1 MKSAWSIEF
10 ARILLLL
17 VSIIL
22 FGLVTEQWLL
32 SVILYTSLYIGWN
45 VFQLRIFER
54 WISHGAPKKNAPD
67 ASGVWQLIV
76 QHIYR
81 SQKSNKDRKKHLT
94 KVANHYHA
102 VMSALPDATIVLN
115 ENLEIEWVNKKSEE
129 LLGIVPSTDM
139 GQRFD
144 NIIRDLD
151 LQILFDSDLEQSTIE
166 IVSPVLSHITLAL
179 TRKKYAKDK
188 TLLIARDI
196 SQRLALQQLR
206 KDFIA
211 NASHEL
217 RTPLTVI
224 SGYLEM
230 IDAEDE
236 LPTAIAPYVKNAIEQ
251 GLRMEQ
257 ILNDLLML
265 SKLEEKKYYAN
276 SGEVVEISKLLKR
289 LIADFEVANTETKH
303 QFELHLDQSLNLLVV
318 EQEFFS
324 LCQNL
329 LSNAVKYSPNASII
343 DINWSL
349 NDEQQACL
357 AITDQGEGI
366 AAEHISR
373 LTERFY
379 RINVERSK
387 KVAGTG
393 LGLSIV
399 KHILD
404 NYGGYLDIQSI
415 QQQGSTFKACF
426 PKSRTL
432 Q

>member
-115 ENLEIEWVNKKSEE
+115 ENLEIEWVNKTSEE

-236 LPTAIAPYVKNAIEQ
+236 LPTAIAP
-251 GLRMEQ
+251 
-257 ILNDLLML
+257 
-265 SKLEEKKYYAN
+265 
-276 SGEVVEISKLLKR
+276 
-289 LIADFEVANTETKH
+289 
-303 QFELHLDQSLNLLVV
+303 
-318 EQEFFS
+318 
-324 LCQNL
+324 LCQKCYR
-329 LSNAVKYSPNASII
+329 AG
-343 DINWSL
+343 
-349 NDEQQACL
+349 L
-357 AITDQGEGI
+357 A
-366 AAEHISR
+366 
-373 LTERFY
+373 
-379 RINVERSK
+379 
-387 KVAGTG
+387 
-393 LGLSIV
+393 
-399 KHILD
+399 
-404 NYGGYLDIQSI
+404 YGADPQ
-415 QQQGSTFKACF
+415 
-426 PKSRTL
+426 
-432 Q
+432 